1 MRGILAV
8 FSDENLMTR
17 FGRGDE
23 TAFSE
28 IVGRHQ
34 HRLLNFIYRRT
45 GSRELAED
53 IVQETF
59 LRVVNAASRYQATA
73 KFTTWLYTIA
83 LNLWRNEVARRRTP
97 SELSERDKIQESVSL
112 DQQVDFRKLQDLM
125 QDLSEEHRLV
135 LELSFIEGWTNQQIA
150 DLLSCSIGTIKSR
163 KFYALKALRKRM
175 GIDDERDERMSE
187 STTAIG

>member
-1 MRGILAV
+1 M

-17 FGRGDE
+17 FGRGDSS
-23 TAFSE
+23 AFSE
-28 IVGRHQ
+28 LVDRHQ

-45 GSRELAED
+45 GSRESAED

-83 LNLWRNEVARRRTP
+83 LNLWRNEIARQRTP
-97 SELSERDKIQESVSL
+97 VELNERDRVQESGAM
-112 DQQVDFRKLQDLM
+112 DQQVDFQKLQSLM
-125 QDLSEEHRLV
+125 QDLTDEHRLV

-150 DLLSCSIGTIKSR
+150 DLLSCSVGTVKSR

-175 GIDDERDERMSE
+175 GIDDERDERNERNERMSE
-187 STTAIG
+187 SRISVR

>member
-1 MRGILAV
+1 V

-97 SELSERDKIQESVSL
+97 SELSERDRI
-112 DQQVDFRKLQDLM
+112 
-125 QDLSEEHRLV
+125 
-135 LELSFIEGWTNQQIA
+135 
-150 DLLSCSIGTIKSR
+150 
-163 KFYALKALRKRM
+163 
-175 GIDDERDERMSE
+175 
-187 STTAIG
+187 

>member
-1 MRGILAV
+1 M

-17 FGRGDE
+17 FGRGE
-23 TAFSE
+23 TAAFSE
-28 IVGRHQ
+28 LVNRHQ

-45 GSRELAED
+45 GSRESAED

-73 KFTTWLYTIA
+73 KFSTWLYTIA
-83 LNLWRNEVARRRTP
+83 LNLWRNEIARKRNP
-97 SELSERDKIQESVSL
+97 VELHEWDRVQECSAM
-112 DQQVDFRKLQDLM
+112 DQQVDFQKLQSLM
-125 QDLSEEHRLV
+125 QDLSDEHRLV

-150 DLLSCSIGTIKSR
+150 DLLNCSVGTVKSR

-175 GIDDERDERMSE
+175 GIIDNERDERDERMSE
-187 STTAIG
+187 SRATIR

>member
-1 MRGILAV
+1 M

-17 FGRGDE
+17 FGRGDNS
-23 TAFSE
+23 ALSE
-28 IVGRHQ
+28 LVSRHQ
-34 HRLLNFIYRRT
+34 QRLLNFIYRRT
-45 GSRELAED
+45 GSRESAED

-59 LRVVNAASRYQATA
+59 LRVVGAASRYQATA

-83 LNLWRNEVARRRTP
+83 LNLWRNEIARHRTP
-97 SELSERDKIQESVSL
+97 VELNEHDRVQESITME
-112 DQQVDFRKLQDLM
+112 QQVDFQKLLSLM
-125 QDLSEEHRLV
+125 QDLTDEHRLV

-150 DLLSCSIGTIKSR
+150 DLLNCSVGTVKSR

-187 STTAIG
+187 STNSIR

>member
-1 MRGILAV
+1 V
-8 FSDENLMTR
+8 SSDENLMTR

-83 LNLWRNEVARRRTP
+83 LNLWRNEVARRRNP
-97 SELSERDKIQESVSL
+97 SELSERDRIQESVSL